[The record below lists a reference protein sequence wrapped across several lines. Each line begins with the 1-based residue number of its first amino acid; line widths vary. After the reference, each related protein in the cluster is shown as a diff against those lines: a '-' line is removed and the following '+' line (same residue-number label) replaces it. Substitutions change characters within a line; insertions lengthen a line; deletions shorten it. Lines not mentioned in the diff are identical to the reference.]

1 MFLICITRVN
11 ICRKFNGKYM
21 RSILYFGVMVG
32 LEQLEIVNVK
42 QVRIQTE
49 CAPSTVFSIFG
60 CCWSVRIFL
69 VLQQYFSYI
78 MATSFSGGGSRREPP
93 KMGK

>member
-32 LEQLEIVNVK
+32 LEQLEIVNV
-42 QVRIQTE
+42 
-49 CAPSTVFSIFG
+49 S
-60 CCWSVRIFL
+60 
-69 VLQQYFSYI
+69 
-78 MATSFSGGGSRREPP
+78 
-93 KMGK
+93 

>member
-1 MFLICITRVN
+1 MKIYQFINITPTLSVLNLRVN

-21 RSILYFGVMVG
+21 HGILYFGVMVG

-60 CCWSVRIFL
+60 CCWSVRIL
-69 VLQQYFSYI
+69 S
-78 MATSFSGGGSRREPP
+78 
-93 KMGK
+93 